1 MNREDAKDAKIFFE
15 GGDRVLDELAYVVF
29 GAALEVHRLLGP
41 GYLES
46 VYQEA
51 LGVELTA
58 RCVPFARQVPIGIDY
73 KGYRVGQTRLDF
85 LVDQRVVVEIKA
97 VDVLAKVHTAQVL
110 SYLKATRCRLGLL
123 INFNVPILRSGMK
136 RVVLTR

>member
-1 MNREDAKDAKIFFE
+1 VNREDAKDAKIFLE

-51 LGVELTA
+51 LGLELTA
-58 RCVPFARQVPIGIDY
+58 RCVPFERQVPIGID
-73 KGYRVGQTRLDF
+73 KQWTCWR
-85 LVDQRVVVEIKA
+85 
-97 VDVLAKVHTAQVL
+97 
-110 SYLKATRCRLGLL
+110 RCT
-123 INFNVPILRSGMK
+123 PLRSCPISK
-136 RVVLTR
+136 RRDVGSGSSSTSTCRF